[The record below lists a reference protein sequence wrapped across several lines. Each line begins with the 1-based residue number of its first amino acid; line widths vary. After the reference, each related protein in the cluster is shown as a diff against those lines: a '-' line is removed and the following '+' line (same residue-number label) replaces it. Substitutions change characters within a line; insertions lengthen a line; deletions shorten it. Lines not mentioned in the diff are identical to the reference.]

1 MSFPDKQSYEIQD
14 VENFSN
20 PAEEGFSHQQQVS
33 KIINK
38 VIDLGSKEM
47 KPGFIQTRTDVNGN
61 VIRTVIEDS
70 RKAFIEGVKT
80 CLTIMV
86 CDLDNDANNNI
97 VDFEKA
103 IEDKKDYLI
112 KAEEKEWI
120 SHSLMQRK
128 VLTDRGLGFKKNL
141 FNTDKQ
147 YYQKNI
153 EFELDCYRKIFMELI
168 RLTKRLGFYKAEVV
182 EG

>member
-1 MSFPDKQSYEIQD
+1 MSFPNNNNVEIQD

-47 KPGFIQTRTDVNGN
+47 KPGFIQTKTDVNGN
-61 VIRTVIEDS
+61 VTRTIIEDS

-80 CLTIMV
+80 CLTIMI
-86 CDLDNDANNNI
+86 CDLDEEAIDNIYKIEEEIEKKRNDLLKLEQDEWDMFNKSQKRILA
-97 VDFEKA
+97 EK
-103 IEDKKDYLI
+103 
-112 KAEEKEWI
+112 
-120 SHSLMQRK
+120 
-128 VLTDRGLGFKKNL
+128 GLGTKKNL
-141 FNTDKQ
+141 FNIEKQ

-153 EFELDCYRKIFMELI
+153 EYEVDYYRKIFMELI
-168 RLTKRLGFYKAEVV
+168 LMTKRLGFYKAEVIDA
-182 EG
+182 

>member
-1 MSFPDKQSYEIQD
+1 MVFPNSSNVEIQD

-47 KPGFIQTRTDVNGN
+47 KPGFVQSKIDLQGNLVRT
-61 VIRTVIEDS
+61 IIEDS

-80 CLTIMV
+80 CITIMV
-86 CDLDNDANNNI
+86 CDLDTDAI
-97 VDFEKA
+97 KDISDIEKE
-103 IEDKKDYLI
+103 I
-112 KAEEKEWI
+112 EEKKEELLKSEQDEWKLFNQGQKRI
-120 SHSLMQRK
+120 
-128 VLTDRGLGFKKNL
+128 LTEKGLGTKKGL
-141 FNTDKQ
+141 FNIEKQ

-153 EFELDCYRKIFMELI
+153 ECEVDYYRKIFMELI
-168 RLTKRLGFYKAEVV
+168 LMTKRLGFYKAEVV
-182 EG
+182 EA